1 MNDNPTYP
9 PEFFQRMDES
19 DDRLFYAE
27 PRLVA
32 HIDDRAIAAIRSY
45 LSQTLPEGGVILD
58 LMSSWLSHLPTDF
71 HAARVV
77 GLGLNDVEMRE
88 NAQLDDHVVHDL
100 NRDPRLPFQDAT
112 FHAAIVT
119 VSIQYM
125 TAP

>member
-32 HIDDRAIAAIRSY
+32 HIDDRAIAAIRRY

-88 NAQLDDHVVHDL
+88 NAQLDTTTWYTTST
-100 NRDPRLPFQDAT
+100 AT
-112 FHAAIVT
+112 RASPSKT
-119 VSIQYM
+119 PPSTPPSSPSPYN
-125 TAP
+125 T